1 MRRRISSL
9 LLSWLIVGSLGSA
22 SAQPASP
29 PTLVVVVVVDQMRA
43 DYVERF
49 QHQWTSGL
57 RRLVDKG
64 AWFRQAAYPYF
75 QTNTCVGHAT
85 IATGSLPETHGIIG
99 NNWYDRTEGRLRACS
114 DDAEWSLLSYGA
126 PVEAAQGPGSLLV
139 PTLGDE
145 LYAQGATEARV
156 VSLSMKPRVAIML
169 AGHRA
174 NAVVWQQDRTW
185 VTSTAYADA
194 TIPFVARFLEA
205 NPIER
210 DHGAVWARTLPNE
223 AYLFESNTPTSR
235 PLEGW
240 TGSFPH
246 SLLGRGGSPDLLF
259 RQQWTESPFS
269 NEHLGRLAAAA
280 IDALQLGQRRATDY
294 LAVGFSALDWTGHH
308 FGPRS
313 HEVQD
318 VLIRL
323 DRTLGTLLDH
333 LDRTVG
339 TDSYV
344 VALTADHGV
353 MPIPEHRVT
362 QRLDAGRIAADRIV
376 AAAEE
381 ATRRWLGPGPHVAQL
396 EEQDFYFA
404 RGVYD
409 QLLARPDALE
419 DVMSAIRSIEGV
431 AKVFR
436 AETISRSGRTG
447 SALERALAHSYYPG
461 RSGDLLVVLRTYWT
475 TSTNAAGHGTSYG
488 YDTRVPLLLMGPGIL
503 PGQYLSQATPADIA
517 PTLAHLSHVTL
528 AHADGR
534 VLLEALGERKR

>member
-1 MRRRISSL
+1 M
-9 LLSWLIVGSLGSA
+9 
-22 SAQPASP
+22 
-29 PTLVVVVVVDQMRA
+29 D
-43 DYVERF
+43 
-49 QHQWTSGL
+49 
-57 RRLVDKG
+57 
-64 AWFRQAAYPYF
+64 
-75 QTNTCVGHAT
+75 
-85 IATGSLPETHGIIG
+85 
-99 NNWYDRTEGRLRACS
+99 
-114 DDAEWSLLSYGA
+114 
-126 PVEAAQGPGSLLV
+126 
-139 PTLGDE
+139 
-145 LYAQGATEARV
+145 
-156 VSLSMKPRVAIML
+156 
-169 AGHRA
+169 
-174 NAVVWQQDRTW
+174 
-185 VTSTAYADA
+185 
-194 TIPFVARFLEA
+194 
-205 NPIER
+205 
-210 DHGAVWARTLPNE
+210 
-223 AYLFESNTPTSR
+223 
-235 PLEGW
+235 
-240 TGSFPH
+240 GSFPH
-246 SLLGRGGSPDLLF
+246 SLLGRGGAPDLLF

-269 NEHLGRLAAAA
+269 NDHLGRLAAAA

-318 VLIRL
+318 ALIRL

-362 QRLDAGRIAADRIV
+362 QRLDAGRIAVDYIV

-461 RSGDLLVVLRTYWT
+461 RSGDLLVVPRTYWT